1 MRKKSWYLSSVRKE
15 QLDQFKLLEIKDFFT
30 NKGIQLRHT
39 KKQIR
44 KRISYRF
51 WRPIVEQ
58 VSSNIKSSER
68 NNVVQKIWREM
79 DDRCCFHSLTQ
90 SIYDLES
97 LALCT
102 EDHDN
107 GHWNEK

>member
-1 MRKKSWYLSSVRKE
+1 MKKTR
-15 QLDQFKLLEIKDFFT
+15 FNLLEIEDFFT

-44 KRISYRF
+44 KRVSYNF
-51 WRPIVEQ
+51 WKQIVQQ
-58 VSSNIKSSER
+58 VSSNIKTNER

-79 DDRCCFHSLTQ
+79 DDRHCFHTMTQ
-90 SIYDLES
+90 SVYDLES

-102 EDHDN
+102 EDYDN
-107 GHWNEK
+107 GYWGEE

>member
-1 MRKKSWYLSSVRKE
+1 MKKTR
-15 QLDQFKLLEIKDFFT
+15 FNLLEIQGFFT

-44 KRISYRF
+44 KRISYQF
-51 WRPIVEQ
+51 WKPIVEQ
-58 VSSNIKSSER
+58 ISSNIKASER

-79 DDRCCFHSLTQ
+79 DDRHCFHTMTQ
-90 SIYDLES
+90 SVYDLES

-102 EDHDN
+102 EDYDN
-107 GHWNEK
+107 GHWREK

>member
-1 MRKKSWYLSSVRKE
+1 MKKTR
-15 QLDQFKLLEIKDFFT
+15 FNLLEIQDFFT

-44 KRISYRF
+44 KRVSYKF
-51 WRPIVEQ
+51 WKPIVQ
-58 VSSNIKSSER
+58 QISLNVRASER
-68 NNVVQKIWREM
+68 NKVVQKIWREM
-79 DDRCCFHSLTQ
+79 YDRHCFHTLTQ

-102 EDHDN
+102 EDYDN
-107 GHWNEK
+107 GCWNEK

>member
-1 MRKKSWYLSSVRKE
+1 MKKTR
-15 QLDQFKLLEIKDFFT
+15 FNLLEIQDFFT

-44 KRISYRF
+44 KRVSYNF
-51 WRPIVEQ
+51 WKPIVRQ
-58 VSSNIKSSER
+58 VSLHLRASER
-68 NNVVQKIWREM
+68 NKVVQKIWREM
-79 DDRCCFHSLTQ
+79 DDRHCFHTMTQ

-102 EDHDN
+102 EDHDH
-107 GHWNEK
+107 GCWNEE

>member
-30 NKGIQLRHT
+30 NKGIQLKHT

-44 KRISYRF
+44 SRISYKF
-51 WRPIVEQ
+51 WKPIV
-58 VSSNIKSSER
+58 
-68 NNVVQKIWREM
+68 
-79 DDRCCFHSLTQ
+79 
-90 SIYDLES
+90 
-97 LALCT
+97 ALCT
-102 EDHDN
+102 EDCDN

>member
-1 MRKKSWYLSSVRKE
+1 MKKTR
-15 QLDQFKLLEIKDFFT
+15 FNLLEIKDFFT
-30 NKGIQLRHT
+30 NKGIQLRYT

-44 KRISYRF
+44 KRISYKF
-51 WRPIVEQ
+51 WRQIVQQ
-58 VSSNIKSSER
+58 VSSNINVSER

-79 DDRCCFHSLTQ
+79 DNRHCFHTMTQ

-97 LALCT
+97 LALCV

-107 GHWNEK
+107 GYWREE

>member
-1 MRKKSWYLSSVRKE
+1 MKKIS
-15 QLDQFKLLEIKDFFT
+15 FKSLEIEDFFT

-44 KRISYRF
+44 KRISYKF
-51 WRPIVEQ
+51 WKPIVEQ
-58 VSSNIKSSER
+58 VNSSIKSCDR

-79 DDRCCFHSLTQ
+79 DDRHCFHTLTQ

-102 EDHDN
+102 EDCDN
-107 GHWNEK
+107 GYWREE